1 MRNIHISLYSTS
13 CTVTFSCTSS
23 NPSLLAAA
31 AAQACGH
38 RYVKVIRGGEEQRRM
53 VGKCYV
59 RSNDLTY
66 DQNDL
71 WQTDSYEVCNPNS
84 DMQFEGM
91 CSMGIS
97 AGMTD
102 NDVYIGSPGSFL
114 WQGEH

>member
-1 MRNIHISLYSTS
+1 
-13 CTVTFSCTSS
+13 
-23 NPSLLAAA
+23 
-31 AAQACGH
+31 
-38 RYVKVIRGGEEQRRM
+38 M

-84 DMQFEGM
+84 DMQLEGL
-91 CSMGIS
+91 CNMGIS

-114 WQGEH
+114 WQGER